1 MDKDMIEFF
10 IEVLEQLTPDMP
22 NKPKTDL
29 LVAIDM
35 LKNFKDSLEYLLKVQ
50 DQLEY
55 VSNLPNLDSYSRNE
69 IMNVLSELEFLIENY

>member
-1 MDKDMIEFF
+1 MIEFF